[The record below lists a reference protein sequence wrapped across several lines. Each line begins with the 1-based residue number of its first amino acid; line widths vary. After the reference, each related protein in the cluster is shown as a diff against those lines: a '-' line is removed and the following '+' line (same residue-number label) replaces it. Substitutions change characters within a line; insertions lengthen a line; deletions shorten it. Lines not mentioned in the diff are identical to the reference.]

1 MIVHQ
6 YLMILFYRACKNR
19 FIPKRSVSCTTIPL
33 SWKTPSCPP
42 SYDEAM
48 QTHHNEIYNGEKG
61 EKKMQ
66 FHNAECQTVAPTIMA
81 WSSEKY

>member
-6 YLMILFYRACKNR
+6 YLMILFYRAYKKR
-19 FIPKRSVSCTTIPL
+19 FAPKRSVSCSTIPVL
-33 SWKTPSCPP
+33 WRKPSCPP

-48 QTHHNEIYNGEKG
+48 KIHHNEIYNGEKG

-66 FHNAECQTVAPTIMA
+66 FLNAEFKPVAPTSTA
-81 WSSEKY
+81 WSSEI